1 MTTAD
6 QETVRRMQATRR
18 VEWGHWGL
26 TFAEGTR
33 VVATLPFS
41 CVQEGPDAG
50 FVVSSDQQEVH
61 RAAGRAWVARGE
73 LPEGSVRPGAMPT

>member
-26 TFAEGTR
+26 TFVEGTR
-33 VVATLPFS
+33 VEATLPFPCGPGGPS
-41 CVQEGPDAG
+41 DGFTGSPEQERY
-50 FVVSSDQQEVH
+50 
-61 RAAGRAWVARGE
+61 RAACRAWVARGE
-73 LPEGSVRPGAMPT
+73 LPEGAVRPGATPT